1 MDPVVPLVH
10 CPFRQTIPNPI
21 LIPAID
27 NSEELIGWI
36 ISQRRVNVV
45 ENHRNNLFW
54 YKQLPTTRL
63 PLLLLRIV
71 KSSLA
76 LSVGRSVFRPLIPDL
91 PGTPTTAL
99 GKGSKLNLQ
108 RREHCPLVLIKLTN
122 SMGNSSSRPRWNSIE
137 TTQHNTIAIAS
148 PGVTHIVYCMP
159 SYLTRALF
167 CSS

>member
-63 PLLLLRIV
+63 PLLLLYIG
-71 KSSLA
+71 
-76 LSVGRSVFRPLIPDL
+76 SVGRSMIPDL

-159 SYLTRALF
+159 SYLTRGLF